1 MTDEVKRLQERYD
14 FLFDAYVQGL
24 CEGSELEAA
33 GSALR
38 AAIAKAK
45 DGAPRPSTAPTAAT
59 TASGPRRRA
68 PKCCLSLGC

>member
-1 MTDEVKRLQERYD
+1 MTDELKRLQERYD

-38 AAIAKAK
+38 AAIAKANGES
-45 DGAPRPSTAPTAAT
+45 DGR
-59 TASGPRRRA
+59 
-68 PKCCLSLGC
+68 